1 MVLPG
6 LLPDVQVLLTLSQM
20 DTDKGSENLLLDHV
34 SQAGFG
40 RGVSRHAQRSKV
52 DHRRH
57 GTPASF
63 WCAEAGNYRIAR
75 GIDLRDKLVRTA
87 YWPLTRPI
95 VSGR

>member
-1 MVLPG
+1 MRRDPK
-6 LLPDVQVLLTLSQM
+6 LTI
-20 DTDKGSENLLLDHV
+20 
-34 SQAGFG
+34 AGT
-40 RGVSRHAQRSKV
+40 
-52 DHRRH
+52 